1 MQPLNFK
8 WNGKILKLLIPRLWD
23 IEKSDLLEY
32 QGMWEGPMIWKR
44 CWYVYRQRRQPSRS
58 KSIPVRR
65 ALSWACRERKMW
77 SGRTSRQSN
86 QPEIDSMNARWSW
99 WWLPSTHLWSSWS
112 WPAGSRWR
120 SSTPRSRSQ
129 CWTWRCKPG
138 GKWHHCCVKS
148 SDYHGCDYGEKTKAI
163 ATALCQVV
171 LRTIGHL
178 NMTMTVNIGRM
189 IKMTMTVMMI
199 DDLTFNPSLPLQS
212 VELWTSSLQL
222 FSQSSIWWWWWWW
235 PWRWPQWWQ

>member
-112 WPAGSRWR
+112 WQAGSRWR

-129 CWTWRCKPG
+129 CWTWKCKPG
-138 GKWHHCCVKS
+138 GKMTS
-148 SDYHGCDYGEKTKAI
+148 L
-163 ATALCQVV
+163 LCQIFR
-171 LRTIGHL
+171 LPWLWLWGEDQGHSYSSL
-178 NMTMTVNIGRM
+178 PGGPPNNWSP
-189 IKMTMTVMMI
+189 KHDNDSEHWENDKYDNDSD

-212 VELWTSSLQL
+212 VELWISSLQL

-235 PWRWPQWWQ
+235 PWQWQ